1 MDAVEFLKEKDRMCK
16 FYGGKCEG
24 CPFEENEQ
32 GIHHVLCAFKVN
44 MWCDEDYVR
53 SVEEWSKEHP
63 LLTNGVKFKNVFGF
77 NPKDDSICSSF
88 WDAPYI
94 TDTSWGKAWEL

>member
-32 GIHHVLCAFKVN
+32 GIHHVLCAFKLD
-44 MWCDEDYVR
+44 MWEPEDYVGC
-53 SVEEWSKEHP
+53 VNDWSIEHP
-63 LLTNGVKFKNVFGF
+63 VLTNGMKFEKVFGIPPY
-77 NPKDDSICSSF
+77 NLNEDSRWWYIPYKEPKCQ
-88 WDAPYI
+88 
-94 TDTSWGKAWEL
+94 